1 VKEINGFREVR
12 ARADDLPALTDQHK
26 RALIDIA
33 SAGGAVARLALSR
46 AMLTDLLR
54 SNAIA
59 VSVPGTV
66 EISSLGIRVLADLA
80 ASTQP
85 APLDS

>member
-1 VKEINGFREVR
+1 MNEINGFRTAH
-12 ARADDLPALTDQHK
+12 ARADDLPALTDQQK
-26 RALIDIA
+26 GALIDVA

-46 AMLTDLLR
+46 VMLTDLLR
-54 SNAIA
+54 SNVIA
-59 VSVPGTV
+59 ASVPGSV

-85 APLDS
+85 PSMDS

>member
-1 VKEINGFREVR
+1 VNEINGFRTAR
-12 ARADDLPALTDQHK
+12 ARADDLPALTDQQK

-46 AMLTDLLR
+46 DMLTALLR
-54 SNAIA
+54 SNVIA
-59 VSVPGTV
+59 VSAPGTV

-85 APLDS
+85 TPMDS

>member
-1 VKEINGFREVR
+1 VKEISRKAR
-12 ARADDLPALTDQHK
+12 ARADDLPTLTDHHE

-33 SAGGAVARLALSR
+33 SAGGVVARLALSR

-54 SNAIA
+54 SNVIA
-59 VSVPGTV
+59 ASVPGTV

-85 APLDS
+85 TPMDS

>member
-1 VKEINGFREVR
+1 MNEINGFRT
-12 ARADDLPALTDQHK
+12 AHACADDLPALTDQHK
-26 RALIDIA
+26 RALIDVA

-54 SNAIA
+54 SNVIA
-59 VSVPGTV
+59 ASVPGSV

-85 APLDS
+85 TPIES

>member
-1 VKEINGFREVR
+1 MNEINGFRT
-12 ARADDLPALTDQHK
+12 AHADADDLPALTDQHK
-26 RALIDIA
+26 RALIDVA

-54 SNAIA
+54 SNVIA
-59 VSVPGTV
+59 ASVPGSV

-85 APLDS
+85 TPVDS